1 MNRLTLNGIRA
12 AAVCLV
18 ALLTQVG
25 TGAAQIYD
33 QPQFIT
39 PYDETG
45 LGAYFVIVN
54 DINDAGGMVT
64 YRKAGDV
71 NLGVRGSVN
80 AVRGGHVALNG
91 GLDVYKQFVEVSDS
105 FPLDVAWVTGFGF
118 GYVSGGC
125 GSDGSGGCGIL
136 RVPAGVSIARQ
147 FLSEDGNWA
156 LVPYVSPRVALD
168 IGISGPGTK
177 VHFDTDLGLEM
188 RFSQQWLLRF
198 GVTLG
203 TNNALGFGIVF

>member
-1 MNRLTLNGIRA
+1 MKHLVRNCARSAVVA
-12 AAVCLV
+12 AIAVV
-18 ALLTQVG
+18 SQVG
-25 TGAAQIYD
+25 AADAQVYD
-33 QPQFIT
+33 HPQFIT

-45 LGAYFVIVN
+45 VGAYLIFVN
-54 DINDAGGMVT
+54 DINDVGGMVT

-80 AVRGGHVALNG
+80 AFGDGHVSFNG

-118 GYVSGGC
+118 GWAT
-125 GSDGSGGCGIL
+125 GSGAGSFGIL
-136 RVPAGVSIARQ
+136 RIPGGVSIARQ
-147 FLSEDGNWA
+147 FMSEDGAWA
-156 LVPYVSPRVALD
+156 LVPYLSPRVALD
-168 IGISGPGTK
+168 IGLSGPDTK

-188 RFSQQWLLRF
+188 RFSEQWLLRF